1 MSWVRGRLKVRFWA
15 VRGGRRRYLRLDGR
29 LEAGVKIHKDVV
41 PAPGF
46 AEAGGDKVVELEAGE
61 PLSGAGGAEG
71 VFLNVGDSFVVR
83 DTVREVVAETDFRAD
98 F

>member
-1 MSWVRGRLKVRFWA
+1 M
-15 VRGGRRRYLRLDGR
+15 RLDGR

-46 AEAGGDKVVELEAGE
+46 AEAGGDEVIELEAGE
-61 PLSGAGGAEG
+61 ALGGAGGAEG
-71 VFLNVGDSFVVR
+71 VFLDIGDGFVVR
-83 DTVREVVAETDFRAD
+83 DAVREVVAETDFGAD